1 MKKIFLAFVALA
13 CVMSGCS
20 DDDQVETS
28 VAETLELSAE
38 SVPVGPDGTEVE
50 IVVTSSAAWRI
61 AGDCPWARPSAVA
74 GNSGDKVVFTV
85 DANETG
91 ARREATF
98 KFFAGATVV
107 PFKIVSD
114 PVFVL
119 EMLSDTEY
127 QFSTSASSLCLRLN
141 SNIDD
146 LQCEIVYENADPE
159 DMPWIEYNGKSQSFG
174 STALNFAIA
183 ENSTYLARRAQIVIS
198 GLDKRFEVSVAQD
211 KPSFFEWNAAEKYAY
226 EDLEAHDFTV
236 EVRTNLD
243 YEVSFGEKC
252 DWITMDR
259 SLVSEQK
266 GLRTEMLTFH
276 VAASEKTRSAKGEVY
291 LDGDTWQSHTSFTV
305 SQKDPNML
313 IVEIPDSKFLKFLK
327 KYGYIEEVGEE
338 MYTVSEEGA
347 AETEFDLSYEDIS
360 DFTGLAYFTELTTM
374 DVSGNYMESFD
385 ISALTKIQELSI
397 DGCKYCQT
405 IVLGANPIL
414 QLAVLNSRYDYVDF
428 ETLTVSGDA
437 LEEFYSSCSRS
448 YDEITTV
455 DLSGCPSLKVIE
467 CDRANLK
474 TLILPK
480 ALEGTE
486 IDLTKNDECV
496 VEYK

>member
-13 CVMSGCS
+13 CAISSCS
-20 DDDQVETS
+20 DDDDIVTS
-28 VAETLELSAE
+28 AAETLELSAE
-38 SVPVGPDGTEVE
+38 SAPVGPDGAEVE

-61 AGDCPWARPSAVA
+61 AGDCLWARPSAVA

-91 ARREATF
+91 SRREATF
-98 KFFAGATVV
+98 KFFSGSTVV

-159 DMPWIEYNGKSQSFG
+159 DMPWIEYNGQSQSFG
-174 STALNFAIA
+174 STALNFAIT
-183 ENSTYLARRAQIVIS
+183 ENITYLARRAQIVIS
-198 GLDKRFEVSVAQD
+198 GLDKRFEVS
-211 KPSFFEWNAAEKYAY
+211 
-226 EDLEAHDFTV
+226 V

-291 LDGDTWQSHTSFTV
+291 LNGNTWQSHTSFTV

-327 KYGYIEEVGEE
+327 KYGYIEEVGDG

-347 AETEFDLSYEDIS
+347 AATEFDLSYEYIS
-360 DFTGLAYFTELTTM
+360 DFTGLAYFTELTAI
-374 DVSGNYMESFD
+374 DVTGNNMTSFD
-385 ISALTKIQELSI
+385 ISALTKVQQLSI
-397 DGCKYCQT
+397 GNCSDCQT
-405 IVLGANPIL
+405 IVLGANPIK
-414 QLAVLNSRYDYVDF
+414 QLEVLNGRSQYVDF
-428 ETLTVSGDA
+428 ETLTISGEA
-437 LEEFYSSCSRS
+437 VEEFYSSCSRS
-448 YDEITTV
+448 YDEIKTV

-467 CDRANLK
+467 CERANLG
-474 TLILPK
+474 TLILAK
-480 ALEGTE
+480 ALEG
-486 IDLTKNDECV
+486 IQINLTTNAESI
-496 VEYK
+496 EYK

>member
-38 SVPVGPDGTEVE
+38 SVPVGPDGAEVE
-50 IVVTSSAAWRI
+50 VSVTSSAVWRI

-146 LQCEIVYENADPE
+146 LQCEIVYENADPG
-159 DMPWIEYNGKSQSFG
+159 DLPWIEYNGESQSFS

-183 ENSTYLARRAQIVIS
+183 ENITYLARRAQIVIS

-211 KPSFFEWNAAEKYAY
+211 KPSFFEWNAEEKYAY
-226 EDLEAHDFTV
+226 EDIEAHDFTV

-291 LDGDTWQSHTSFTV
+291 LNGNTWQSHTSFTV

-313 IVEIPDSKFLKFLK
+313 IVEIPDSKFLEFLK
-327 KYGYIEEVGEE
+327 KYDYIEEVGEG
-338 MYTVSEEGA
+338 MYTISEEGA
-347 AETEFDLSYEDIS
+347 AATEFDLSYEYIS

-374 DVSGNYMESFD
+374 NVSGNDMESFD
-385 ISALTKIQELSI
+385 ISALTKVQELSI
-397 DGCKYCQT
+397 GDCSHCQT
-405 IVLGANPIL
+405 IVLGANPIK
-414 QLAVLNSRYDYVDF
+414 QLEVLNGRSQYVDF
-428 ETLTVSGDA
+428 NTLTISGEA
-437 LEEFYSSCSRS
+437 VEEFYSSCSRS
-448 YDEITTV
+448 YDEIETI

-480 ALEGTE
+480 VLEGTQ
-486 IDLTKNDECV
+486 IDLTTNAES

>member
-38 SVPVGPDGTEVE
+38 SVPVGPDGAEVE
-50 IVVTSSAAWRI
+50 VSVTSSAVWRI

-159 DMPWIEYNGKSQSFG
+159 DMPWIEY
-174 STALNFAIA
+174 
-183 ENSTYLARRAQIVIS
+183 NSTYLARRAQIVIS

-374 DVSGNYMESFD
+374 NVSGNYMELFD
-385 ISALTKIQELSI
+385 ISALTKVQELSI
-397 DGCKYCQT
+397 DGCTYCQT

-480 ALEGTE
+480 VLEGTQ
-486 IDLTKNDECV
+486 IDLTTNAES

>member
-13 CVMSGCS
+13 CAISSCS

-28 VAETLELSAE
+28 VTETLELSVE
-38 SVPVGPDGTEVE
+38 SAPVGPDGAEVE

-174 STALNFAIA
+174 STALNFAIT
-183 ENSTYLARRAQIVIS
+183 ENITYLARRAQIVIS

-226 EDLEAHDFTV
+226 EDIEAHDFTV

-291 LDGDTWQSHTSFTV
+291 LNGNTWQSHTSFTV

-327 KYGYIEEVGEE
+327 KYGYIEEVGDG

-347 AETEFDLSYEDIS
+347 AATEFDLSYEYIS
-360 DFTGLAYFTELTTM
+360 DFTGLAYFTELTAI
-374 DVSGNYMESFD
+374 DVTGNNMTSFD
-385 ISALTKIQELSI
+385 ISALTKVQQLSI
-397 DGCKYCQT
+397 GNCSDCQT
-405 IVLGANPIL
+405 IVLGANPIK
-414 QLAVLNSRYDYVDF
+414 QLEVLNGRSQYVDF
-428 ETLTVSGDA
+428 ETLTISGEA
-437 LEEFYSSCSRS
+437 VEEFYSSCSRS
-448 YDEITTV
+448 YDEIKTV

-467 CDRANLK
+467 CERANLG
-474 TLILPK
+474 TLILAK
-480 ALEGTE
+480 ALEG
-486 IDLTKNDECV
+486 IQINLTTNAESI
-496 VEYK
+496 EYK